1 MKKRIERLT
10 KKIEEAEPMKPGLVL
25 FHRGE
30 VYADN
35 SKNKSYASIEAALA
49 DNPECEQNIDEVKRT
64 IRSTSSRNLEEAKIL
79 AFQKF
84 LSKIK

>member
-49 DNPECEQNIDEVKRT
+49 DNPECEQNIDEVVIMEIKDCRKKDR
-64 IRSTSSRNLEEAKIL
+64 IRDAV
-79 AFQKF
+79 
-84 LSKIK
+84 